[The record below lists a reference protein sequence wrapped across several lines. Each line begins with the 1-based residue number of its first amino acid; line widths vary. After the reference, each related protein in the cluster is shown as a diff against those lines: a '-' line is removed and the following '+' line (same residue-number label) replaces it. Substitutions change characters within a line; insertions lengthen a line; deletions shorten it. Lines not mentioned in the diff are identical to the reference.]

1 MAKVNKD
8 RKKEL
13 IKVKLSTILL
23 KSSSN
28 PKFEGVTIID
38 VKLSPDSAS
47 AVVYYSVFSSKTD
60 TSEITEALNKAS
72 GFFQAR
78 LSKTL
83 KSRNTPKLRFVFD
96 GGFDHSASID
106 KILVE
111 INKDLPPDDQQ

>member
-1 MAKVNKD
+1 MAKVNKE

-13 IKVKLSTILL
+13 IKVKLSSILL

-38 VKLSPDSAS
+38 IKLSPDSAS
-47 AVVYYSVFSSKTD
+47 AVVYYSVFDSRTD
-60 TSEITEALNKAS
+60 TSGITEALNKAS

-78 LSKTL
+78 LAKTL

-106 KILVE
+106 KLLMEV
-111 INKDLPPDDQQ
+111 NKDLSPESE